1 MFPKTMVPRFLAA
14 AMLASALSGWAAET
28 ETFYLS
34 GKCKDDPVKWD
45 FMCSAG
51 QKANQWS
58 TIGVPSNWELQG
70 FGVYTYGRDNKN
82 PWPKVQGHYK
92 RTFTTPASWTGKK
105 VFLVFE
111 GVMTDTRVTVNGQSA
126 GPMHQGGYYRFKY
139 DITKLLKAGDNLLE
153 VTVDD
158 DSANDSINRAERRGD
173 YWNYGGIYRPVY
185 LEAVPPTSIDR
196 VAIDAKANG
205 SLTADVFIN
214 DTAARKQTE
223 PVSWSVEAKVLD
235 AEGKAVGEPMVEKFE
250 LIGGKAHVA
259 GKFNSPRLWTAETP
273 NLYQLEFNLKDGS
286 GVVVHTVR
294 QKFGFRTLEVRAGAG
309 LFLNGSRIMLKGSCR
324 HSFWPDSGR
333 CLSEKISHDDIALM
347 KEMNMNAVRMS
358 HYPPDQHFLDACDEM
373 GLYVLDELAGWQHPY
388 DTPSATRLVG
398 EMVVRDVNH
407 PCILFW
413 DNGNEGGW
421 NSAVDGEFAKWD
433 PQQRHVL
440 HPQQTIRGI
449 DNSHYPQYNAVVSK
463 SAGNNPFFPTE
474 FLHAIYDG
482 GGGAGLHDY
491 WKVMSSSKVASGGFI
506 WAFLD
511 EDVVRTD
518 KGGRLDSNG
527 NQAPDGLVGPY
538 REKEGSFY
546 SIKEIW
552 SPIIVSRS
560 DNYVIFRIDNH
571 YSFTDAKQCSFTWEW
586 RLFNPLA
593 SYVVTAKGAAVVQ
606 GSVPPGATGKLSLVL
621 PFMQKTPPHD
631 AVALTAKDP
640 QGHELWTW
648 VWSEGSID
656 RSRDLVTDLNLR
668 STAAAA
674 ETPDAF
680 TATAGDLSLQ
690 FDKKTGFLA
699 SASRAGK
706 TFSFHNGPRLVAG
719 DLVASARRGAAA
731 ATPAPA
737 LAPSKLT
744 SFTQKAD
751 GSDLILSAAF
761 DGPMKSITYRLHPN
775 GWLTIDYAYHLT
787 GPHAYFGVGFDY
799 PESKVQSMRYLG
811 DGPAPV
817 YQNRLAGGTLD
828 VWEKKYNN
836 TMVGDPD
843 DLAPGQHFDYPP
855 FKGYYADVHWLQ
867 LGTSEGPL
875 TAVLNQNDLY
885 VQVFTPKMAPDNIR
899 MNASAAF
906 SKAGISFLHAIS
918 PMGNKFGAATTTG
931 PQGQPAEAKGDYKGS
946 ISLYFGNFPTPRSVP
961 TDVFE

>member
-1 MFPKTMVPRFLAA
+1 MSFKTIVSGWLAA
-14 AMLASALSGWAAET
+14 ALLVSAGWTAET
-28 ETFYLS
+28 ETFCLS
-34 GKCKDDPVKWD
+34 GKGKDDPVKWD
-45 FMCSAG
+45 FLCSAG
-51 QKANQWS
+51 QKANKWS

-70 FGVYTYGRDNKN
+70 FGVYTYGRGGA
-82 PWPKVQGHYK
+82 KVQGRYK
-92 RTFTTPASWTGKK
+92 RTFTTPPSWTGKK
-105 VFLVFE
+105 VFIVFE
-111 GVMTDTRVTVNGQSA
+111 GVMTDTRVSLNGQSA

-139 DITKLLKAGDNLLE
+139 DITRLLKAGDNLLE

-158 DSANDSINRAERRGD
+158 DSANSSINSAERRGD
-173 YWNYGGIYRPVY
+173 YWNYAGIYRPVY

-196 VAIDAKANG
+196 VAIDGKADG

-214 DTAARKQTE
+214 DSVARKDTGE
-223 PVSWSVEAKVLD
+223 SVTWSVEAKVLD
-235 AEGKAVGEPMVEKFE
+235 LEGKAVGNPMAAK
-250 LIGGKAHVA
+250 LTLPGSKARVA
-259 GKFNSPRLWTAETP
+259 GKINAPRLWTAETP
-273 NLYQLEFNLKDGS
+273 NLYQLEFSLKNES
-286 GVVVHTVR
+286 GAVVHTVR

-373 GLYVLDELAGWQHPY
+373 GLYVLDELAGWQHAY

-449 DNSHYPQYNAVVSK
+449 DNSHYPQYSAVVSK

-491 WKVMSSSKVASGGFI
+491 WKVMTASKVASGGFI

-546 SIKEIW
+546 TIREIW
-552 SPIIVSRS
+552 SPIIVSPS
-560 DNYVIFRIDNH
+560 PNGDFTLENH
-571 YSFTDAKQCSFTWEW
+571 YAFTDARQCSFNWER
-586 RLFNPLA
+586 RLFKSPA
-593 SYVVTAKGAAVVQ
+593 EPGAGYAVTLKGDAAVQ
-606 GSVPPGATGKLSLVL
+606 GGSVPPGATGKLVLVM
-621 PFMQKTPPHD
+621 PDIQKTSPAD
-631 AVALTAKDP
+631 ALALTAKDP

-648 VWSEGSID
+648 VWSHDASINRYRALATAGNNGSA
-656 RSRDLVTDLNLR
+656 SPAT
-668 STAAAA
+668 

-680 TATAGDLSLQ
+680 TAAAGGLSLR
-690 FDKKTGFLA
+690 FDKKTGLLA
-699 SASRAGK
+699 AASRGGK
-706 TFSFHNGPRLVAG
+706 TFSFHNGPRLLAG
-719 DLVASARRGAAA
+719 DPPAANRRGAAA
-731 ATPAPA
+731 PATPPA

-744 SFTQKAD
+744 SFTQNVD
-751 GSDLILSAAF
+751 GRDLVLAAAF

-775 GWLTIDYAYHLT
+775 GWLSIDYAYNLT
-787 GPHAYFGVGFDY
+787 GPHALFGVGFDY

-811 DGPAPV
+811 NGPAPV

-828 VWEKKYNN
+828 VWDKKYNN

-843 DLAPGQHFDYPP
+843 DLAPGEHFDYPV
-855 FKGYYADVHWLQ
+855 FKGYYAGVRWLQ
-867 LGTSEGPL
+867 LNTTEGPI
-875 TAVLNQNDLY
+875 TALLNQDDLY

-899 MNASAAF
+899 MNASATFAN
-906 SKAGISFLHAIS
+906 AGISFLHAIS
-918 PMGNKFGAATTTG
+918 PMGNKFGNAATTG
-931 PQGQPAEAKGDYKGS
+931 PQGQPAVAKGDYKGS
-946 ISLYFGNFPTPRSVP
+946 ISLHFGELPKP
-961 TDVFE
+961 